1 MQRVAS
7 FNYCAAL
14 FCGVLPSLASLT
26 SHSKQQPSGKTLEE
40 KKKKNDKEDCELFC

>member
-26 SHSKQQPSGKTLEE
+26 SHSKQQPLEKTFRG
-40 KKKKNDKEDCELFC
+40 KKNDKEDCELC